1 MRLASWS
8 SDAKLS
14 YRRRKRFRLNLGDIL
29 GRRHA
34 GFEPVSTEDTDELDP
49 LYRTLVEGGCTT
61 VRDVGGATFRMKALV
76 DEGVILGPRLKVS
89 ICMLSTTGGHAD
101 FRGPDRCHGTIS
113 KLWRE
118 GPGRPSSIVDGLT
131 GLVRMPPSSR
141 SGASRITSSRP

>member
-49 LYRTLVEGGCTT
+49 LY
-61 VRDVGGATFRMKALV
+61 VGNGET
-76 DEGVILGPRLKVS
+76 PP
-89 ICMLSTTGGHAD
+89 LSPNTA
-101 FRGPDRCHGTIS
+101 
-113 KLWRE
+113 
-118 GPGRPSSIVDGLT
+118 
-131 GLVRMPPSSR
+131 
-141 SGASRITSSRP
+141 